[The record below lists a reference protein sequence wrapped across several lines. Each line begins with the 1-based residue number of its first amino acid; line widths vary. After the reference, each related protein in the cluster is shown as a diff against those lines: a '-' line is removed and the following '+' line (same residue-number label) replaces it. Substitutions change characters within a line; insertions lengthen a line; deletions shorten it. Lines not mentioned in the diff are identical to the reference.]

1 MPAKLPSIA
10 VLGAGSMGG
19 AILAGLTKPGRV
31 DGSITVTTST
41 AKSAEALSNDR
52 VTALS
57 IETDATAN
65 RRAVAGASVV
75 VVAVKPA
82 RVAELLR
89 DIAGSLEPDAIV
101 VSVAAGIATGS
112 MERLVTQ
119 TVVRAMPN
127 TPALVGRAV
136 TGVAAGSR
144 ATAAELDVV
153 VALFETVGTVLV
165 VPEAKIDALST
176 ISGSGP
182 AYVFYLIEEL
192 TKTAVNLGFTAHDA
206 AMLVSETFI
215 GSSELLAA
223 SGRSPGDL
231 RRQVTSPNGTTER
244 AIAELGSANLS
255 AIFDRATAAA
265 LARAAE
271 LAAGDS

>member
-31 DGSITVTTST
+31 DASITVTTST

-57 IETDATAN
+57 IEMDATAN

-101 VSVAAGIATGS
+101 VSVAAGITTRS
-112 MERLVTQ
+112 MERLVSQ

-144 ATAAELDVV
+144 ATAAELNVV

-192 TKTAVNLGFTAHDA
+192 TKTAINLGFNPHDA
-206 AMLVSETFI
+206 AMLVRETFI

-244 AIAELGSANLS
+244 AIAELEAANLS